1 MVSVGIAV
9 LWLAFAATHMSLSS
23 LGLRP
28 RLVAKLGEQGFQ
40 GVYSLVA
47 LGVFV
52 PLVGLYFANQHSGP
66 PLWYLG
72 HYTLVRWLAY
82 LAMALALTLLVG
94 GFLTPSP
101 ASIAAAGGKAEPRGV
116 LRITRHPVLMSI
128 GIFGVVHLLTANLN
142 LAEFVFF
149 AGFPI
154 FAVVGCRHQD
164 QRKRLGD
171 ETFERFVSETSFLPF
186 GRLGGLQG
194 LREAWPA
201 AAIGVVLVVVIR
213 YFHPS
218 WFGGAP

>member
-1 MVSVGIAV
+1 MVSVGIV
-9 LWLAFAATHMSLSS
+9 ILWLAFAATHMSLSS

-28 RLVAKLGEQGFQ
+28 RLVARLGEQGFQ

-47 LGVFV
+47 LGIFV
-52 PLVGLYFANQHSGP
+52 PLVWLYFANQHAGP

-82 LAMALALTLLVG
+82 LAMVLSLTLLVG

-101 ASIAAAGGKAEPRGV
+101 ASIAAPGGKAELRGV

-128 GIFGVVHLLTANLN
+128 GIFGAVHLLTANLN
-142 LAEFVFF
+142 LAELVFF

-154 FAVVGCRHQD
+154 FAVVGCHHQD
-164 QRKRLGD
+164 QRKRVGD
-171 ETFERFVSETSFLPF
+171 EAFERFVSETSFLPF
-186 GRLGGLQG
+186 GRPGALQG
-194 LREAWPA
+194 LREAWLA
-201 AAIGVVLVVVIR
+201 VGISVVLVVLLR